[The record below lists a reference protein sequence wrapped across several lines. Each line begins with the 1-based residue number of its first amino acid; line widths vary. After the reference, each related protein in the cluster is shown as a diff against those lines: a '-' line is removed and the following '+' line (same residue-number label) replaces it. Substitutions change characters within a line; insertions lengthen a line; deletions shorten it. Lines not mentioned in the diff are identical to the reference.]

1 MSGTLC
7 SLEWGLLLWKR
18 KERKKNPAC
27 TLLCKFIIMVCSKW
41 VVTVN
46 TIVLFNKLRWRNQRR
61 RCQIC
66 AQKKTRLTLFFLYI
80 DPHLVSIK
88 WRIGSKNLL
97 CWLMSVRLLVS
108 IKVQEDLTSSRHWFI
123 FGITGNPVTSD
134 RCQSRLPVS
143 WLLLYSF
150 VQI

>member
-1 MSGTLC
+1 MEHC
-7 SLEWGLLLWKR
+7 VLLNGDSCYE
-18 KERKKNPAC
+18 KEKKGKKNPAC

-88 WRIGSKNLL
+88 WRNGSKNLL

-143 WLLLYSF
+143 WLPLYSF
-150 VQI
+150 V